1 MKKASMVMATVV
13 LVAAAVVW
21 SGDAKAAP
29 DPVAAGTGA
38 ATVAQDKH
46 IDLVICLDTSGSMRG
61 LIESAKQKLWAVV
74 NELATAKPR
83 PDLRVA
89 LYHYGNSGLKAET
102 GWVQQLCPL
111 TDDLDSV
118 YAKLFPLRTNGGNEY
133 VARVVKAAVDELDW
147 NKDKSTLR
155 MIFVAGNE
163 AATQDKKY
171 GLQDTCK
178 AAASRGI
185 IVNTIFCGDMTT
197 GQKTGWQ
204 DAAVWADGQYSAID
218 QNHGTVVVTTQYDKK
233 LAELG
238 AELNKTY
245 VAYGKGGAAGAA
257 LQTAMDSSASKVNA
271 PAAAERA
278 VAKSTGLYRNTG
290 WDLVDAA
297 KEGKVE
303 VDKVAKE
310 DLPENMQK
318 MTPEQRKQYVAEQAK
333 KRAEVQ
339 VQINELSAKRD
350 AEVKQK
356 MAEQGLDESKSMDTA
371 LRATVRSQAEKKDF
385 KFEKKEETK
394 SEKAT
399 K

>member
-1 MKKASMVMATVV
+1 MATVF
-13 LVAAAVVW
+13 LVAGAGAW
-21 SGDAKAAP
+21 SGVDRAAADPAAAATPAAP
-29 DPVAAGTGA
+29 
-38 ATVAQDKH
+38 VAQDKP

-74 NELATAKPR
+74 NELAMAKPR
-83 PDLRVA
+83 PNLRVG

-118 YAKLFPLRTNGGNEY
+118 YSKLFPLRTNGGTEL
-133 VARVVKAAVDELDW
+133 VARVVRAAVNELDW
-147 NKDKSTLR
+147 SKDKAALR

-163 AATQDKKY
+163 RATQDTKY
-171 GLQDTCK
+171 GLRETCK

-185 IVNTIFCGDMTT
+185 IVNTIFCGDMST

-218 QNHGTVVVTTQYDKK
+218 QDRGTVVVTTQYDKK

-238 AELNKTY
+238 AKLNKTY

-257 LQTAMDSSASKVNA
+257 LQTAMDSSAASVNA
-271 PAAAERA
+271 PAAAGRA

-303 VDKVAKE
+303 VEKVAEK
-310 DLPENMQK
+310 DLPENMRK
-318 MTPEQRKQYVAEQAK
+318 MTPEQRKQHVAEQAK
-333 KRAEVQ
+333 NRAAIQ
-339 VQINELSAKRD
+339 AKIQKLSAKRD
-350 AEVKQK
+350 AEVKAK
-356 MAEQGLDESKSMDTA
+356 MAEKGLDESKSMDAA
-371 LRATVRSQAEKKDF
+371 LRAAVREQARKKDF
-385 KFEKKEETK
+385 KFEKKEPAK
-394 SEKAT
+394 SKEPT
-399 K
+399 E

>member
-1 MKKASMVMATVV
+1 MKNASMVMAAVV
-13 LVAAAVVW
+13 LVAAAGAW
-21 SGDAKAAP
+21 SGEDKAAP
-29 DPVAAGTGA
+29 GPVAAVTGA
-38 ATVAQDKH
+38 APVAQDKH
-46 IDLVICLDTSGSMRG
+46 IDMVICLDTSGSMRG

-83 PDLRVA
+83 PNLRVA

-118 YAKLFPLRTNGGNEY
+118 YTKLFPLRTNGGTEL

-185 IVNTIFCGDMTT
+185 IVNTIFCGDMAA

-218 QNHGTVVVTTQYDKK
+218 QNRGTVVVATKYDKK

-245 VAYGKGGAAGAA
+245 VAYGRGGAKGAA
-257 LQTAMDSSASKVNA
+257 LQLSVDRSAASVNA

-278 VAKSTGLYRNTG
+278 VAKSTDLYRSAG

-297 KEGKVE
+297 KEGKVKVE
-303 VDKVAKE
+303 KVAEK

-333 KRAEVQ
+333 RRAAVQ
-339 VQINELSAKRD
+339 AEIKEISVKRD
-350 AEVKQK
+350 EEVKQK

-371 LRATVRSQAEKKDF
+371 LRATVREQAQKKDF
-385 KFEKKEETK
+385 QFEKKE
-394 SEKAT
+394 
-399 K
+399 

>member
-1 MKKASMVMATVV
+1 MKNASMVMAAVV
-13 LVAAAVVW
+13 LVAAAGAW
-21 SGDAKAAP
+21 SGEDKAAP
-29 DPVAAGTGA
+29 GPVAAVTGA
-38 ATVAQDKH
+38 APVAQDKH
-46 IDLVICLDTSGSMRG
+46 IDMVICLDTSGSMRG

-83 PDLRVA
+83 PNLRVA

-118 YAKLFPLRTNGGNEY
+118 YTKLFPLRTNGGTEL

-185 IVNTIFCGDMTT
+185 IVNTIFCGDMAA

-218 QNHGTVVVTTQYDKK
+218 QNRGTVVVATKYDKK

-245 VAYGKGGAAGAA
+245 VAYGRGGAKGAA
-257 LQTAMDSSASKVNA
+257 LQLSVDRSAASVNA

-278 VAKSTGLYRNTG
+278 VAKSTDLYRSAG

-297 KEGKVE
+297 KEGKVKVE
-303 VDKVAKE
+303 KVAEK

-333 KRAEVQ
+333 RRAAVQ
-339 VQINELSAKRD
+339 AEIKEISVKRD
-350 AEVKQK
+350 EEVKQK

-371 LRATVRSQAEKKDF
+371 LRATVREQAQKKHF
-385 KFEKKEETK
+385 TFEKKE
-394 SEKAT
+394 
-399 K
+399 

>member
-1 MKKASMVMATVV
+1 MKNASMLMATVV
-13 LVAAAVVW
+13 LVAAGWAW
-21 SGDAKAAP
+21 SGQDKAAS
-29 DPVAAGTGA
+29 DPVAGVTGA
-38 ATVAQDKH
+38 VPVEQDKH

-74 NELATAKPR
+74 NELATARPKPN
-83 PDLRVA
+83 LRVA
-89 LYHYGNSGLKAET
+89 LYHYGNSGLKPAT
-102 GWVQQLCPL
+102 GWVKQLCPL

-118 YAKLFPLRTNGGNEY
+118 YAKLFPLRTNGGTEL

-147 NKDKSTLR
+147 NKDKATLR

-163 AATQDKKY
+163 AATQDKTY
-171 GLQDTCK
+171 GLQATCK

-185 IVNTIFCGDMTT
+185 IVNTIFCGNMAA

-218 QNHGTVVVTTQYDKK
+218 QNRGTVVVTTQYDKK

-245 VAYGKGGAAGAA
+245 VAYGKGGSAGKA
-257 LQTAMDSSASKVNA
+257 QQSAMDTSAASVNA

-278 VAKSTGLYRNTG
+278 KTKSTLLYRNAG

-303 VDKVAKE
+303 VEKVAKQ

-318 MTPEQRKQYVAEQAK
+318 MTPEQRKEYVAHQAN
-333 KRAEVQ
+333 KRKAIQAEIKQ
-339 VQINELSAKRD
+339 FSARRD
-350 AEVKQK
+350 AKVKAK
-356 MAEQGLDESKSMDTA
+356 MAKEGLDESKSMDA
-371 LRATVRSQAEKKDF
+371 VLRATVRDQAKKKNF
-385 KFEKKEETK
+385 KFEKKK
-394 SEKAT
+394 
-399 K
+399 

>member
-1 MKKASMVMATVV
+1 MKNASMVMAAVV
-13 LVAAAVVW
+13 LVAAAGAW
-21 SGDAKAAP
+21 SGQDKAALG
-29 DPVAAGTGA
+29 PVAAA
-38 ATVAQDKH
+38 AAAAPVAQDKH

-74 NELATAKPR
+74 NELATARPR
-83 PDLRVA
+83 PNLRVA

-118 YAKLFPLRTNGGNEY
+118 YAKLFPLRTKGGTEL

-147 NKDKSTLR
+147 NRDKATLR
-155 MIFVAGNE
+155 VIFVAGNE

-185 IVNTIFCGDMTT
+185 IVNTIFCGDMST

-204 DAAVWADGQYSAID
+204 DAATWADGQYSAID
-218 QNHGTVVVTTQYDKK
+218 QNRGTVVVTTKYDKK
-233 LAELG
+233 LADLG

-245 VAYGKGGAAGAA
+245 VAYGKGGSAGAA
-257 LQTAMDSSASKVNA
+257 RQMAMDSSAASVNA

-297 KEGKVE
+297 KEGKVKVE
-303 VDKVAKE
+303 KVAEK
-310 DLPENMQK
+310 DLPKNMQK
-318 MTPEQRKQYVAEQAK
+318 MTPEQRKQYVAKQAK
-333 KRAEVQ
+333 RRAAVQ
-339 VQINELSAKRD
+339 AEIQDLSAKRD
-350 AEVKQK
+350 AEVKAK
-356 MAEQGLDESKSMDTA
+356 MARQGLDESKSMDTA
-371 LRATVRSQAEKKDF
+371 LRATVREQAEKKDF
-385 KFEKKEETK
+385 KFEKKH
-394 SEKAT
+394 
-399 K
+399 